1 MFCRLLEL
9 RSPYY
14 KQTYNYAMTDG
25 PVEDVTIEQVRPQDE
40 QQRKLLNTNH
50 KPEPQANQP
59 TIVCG

>member
-1 MFCRLLEL
+1 
-9 RSPYY
+9 
-14 KQTYNYAMTDG
+14 MTDG